1 MCKVAQGQVVQEEAE
16 AECSLRNADVV
27 DDTVSCSPPPSPLD
41 NVVVD
46 SDHFPR
52 SAFVHTH
59 GPSTRLRMQTWR
71 DGGDERRRRRW
82 KKDKDASHS
91 SDSTLLW
98 VRIVSSLFS
107 WCL

>member
-41 NVVVD
+41 SVVID
-46 SDHFPR
+46 SEIIP
-52 SAFVHTH
+52 HTLHLSTLIVLVLGYECKH
-59 GPSTRLRMQTWR
+59 GEREEMREGE
-71 DGGDERRRRRW
+71 GGGRRRRMP
-82 KKDKDASHS
+82 HI
-91 SDSTLLW
+91 LLT
-98 VRIVSSLFS
+98 VLSYGFVVSLFS